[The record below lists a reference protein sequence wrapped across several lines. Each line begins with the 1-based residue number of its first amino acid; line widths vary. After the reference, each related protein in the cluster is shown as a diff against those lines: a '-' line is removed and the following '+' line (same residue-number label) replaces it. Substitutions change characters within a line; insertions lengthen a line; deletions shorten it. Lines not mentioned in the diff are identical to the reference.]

1 VTARA
6 EAAAR
11 RARGSRTSLIRVAIA
26 LLAGAS
32 AAPAS
37 AEIGL
42 AASVFSD
49 ARFRGYSLSEG
60 RPVGTFDFAYDD
72 ASGFY
77 AGLSVSGVL
86 RRGGKPAP
94 FALQGDAG
102 YAKRLASG
110 TTIDLGVT
118 HSTYSHYS
126 SGERG
131 TSLTEIYGG
140 ISRGVLSS
148 RLSLSPHYFEPGRWT
163 AYTEV
168 NAVVSPASSW
178 SLDGHAGMLVTL
190 RSPSGETYRP
200 DFDWSVGV
208 TRALGRVSLHAR
220 WSDGAPGH
228 DFYNNRRHS
237 RSALVLGAS
246 LAL

>member
-1 VTARA
+1 MTARA
-6 EAAAR
+6 EAAQQ
-11 RARGSRTSLIRVAIA
+11 RARGWRTSFSCLAIG
-26 LLAGAS
+26 LACLPS
-32 AAPAS
+32 AAP

-42 AASVFSD
+42 AASVVSD

-72 ASGFY
+72 ASGLY
-77 AGLSVSGVL
+77 AGLGASSVL
-86 RRGGKPAP
+86 RRGANPAP

-110 TTIDLGVT
+110 TTVDVGIT
-118 HSTYSHYS
+118 HTTYSHYS
-126 SGERG
+126 SGARG
-131 TSLTEIYGG
+131 TSLTEIYAGVG
-140 ISRGVLSS
+140 RGAVSS
-148 RLSLSPHYFEPGRWT
+148 RLSMSPHYFEPGRWT
-163 AYTEV
+163 AYGEL
-168 NAVVSPASSW
+168 NASVSPARNW
-178 SLDGHAGMLVTL
+178 SVDGHAGMLVTL
-190 RSPSGETYRP
+190 RAPSTETYRP

-208 TRALGRVSLHAR
+208 SRALGRVSLQAS

>member
-1 VTARA
+1 MTARA
-6 EAAAR
+6 VAAAQ
-11 RARGSRTSLIRVAIA
+11 RARGSRTSFAYVA
-26 LLAGAS
+26 LVVVGCAS
-32 AAPAS
+32 ATPAS

-49 ARFRGYSLSEG
+49 SRFRGYSLSEG

-77 AGLSVSGVL
+77 AALSASGVL
-86 RRGGKPAP
+86 RRGGNPAP

-110 TTIDLGVT
+110 TTVDVGIT
-118 HSTYSHYS
+118 HTTYSHYS

-131 TSLTEIYGG
+131 TSLSEIYAGVA
-140 ISRGVLSS
+140 RGAVSS
-148 RLSLSPHYFEPGRWT
+148 RLSMSPHYFERGRWT
-163 AYTEV
+163 AYGEV
-168 NAVVSPASSW
+168 NASVSPARNW
-178 SLDGHAGMLVTL
+178 SVDGHAGMLVTF
-190 RSPSGETYRP
+190 RAPSTESYRP

-208 TRALGRVSLHAR
+208 TRALGRVSLHAS

-228 DFYNNRRHS
+228 DFYNKHRHS

>member
-6 EAAAR
+6 AAAR
-11 RARGSRTSLIRVAIA
+11 RARGSRTSFVRSA
-26 LLAGAS
+26 LVFAACAS

-42 AASVFSD
+42 AASAFSD

-60 RPVGTFDFAYDD
+60 RPIGTFDFAYDD

-77 AGLSVSGVL
+77 AGLAASGVL
-86 RRGGKPAP
+86 TRGGNPAP

-110 TTIDLGVT
+110 TTVDAGIT
-118 HSTYSHYS
+118 HTSYGHYS
-126 SGERG
+126 SGERR
-131 TSLTEIYGG
+131 TSLTEIYAG
-140 ISRGVLSS
+140 IGRGALSS
-148 RLSLSPHYFEPGRWT
+148 RLSLSPHNFEPGRWT
-163 AYTEV
+163 AYGEV
-168 NAVVSPASSW
+168 NGSVSPARDW
-178 SLDGHAGMLVTL
+178 SIDGHAGMLVTL
-190 RSPSGETYRP
+190 RSPSGESYQP
-200 DFDWSVGV
+200 DFDWSVGL
-208 TRALGRVSLHAR
+208 TRSFGRVSLHAS

-228 DFYNNRRHS
+228 DFYNNHRHS
-237 RSALVLGAS
+237 RSALVVGAS